1 MAKSSQ
7 IFAFSRLKLT
17 IKKEWGENRRQ
28 FLLLIL
34 FITGAMS
41 IESFLQIS
49 SAYNKVEYLYM
60 TTGGEN
66 VDFHTAA
73 QQHFFYERYHY
84 MQHVLFAIILVSF
97 TALAASLAF
106 SSTST
111 KDLFY
116 MRQRGIP
123 NGKIRSPF
131 RPLHRGRLGNRS
143 QRLDFCSIRLLHH
156 NEHAHPLRRLF
167 PSHISRPVI

>member
-49 SAYNKVEYLYM
+49 SAYNQVEYLYM

-66 VDFHTAA
+66 VDFHTAT
-73 QQHFFYERYHY
+73 FF
-84 MQHVLFAIILVSF
+84 L
-97 TALAASLAF
+97 
-106 SSTST
+106 
-111 KDLFY
+111 
-116 MRQRGIP
+116 
-123 NGKIRSPF
+123 
-131 RPLHRGRLGNRS
+131 
-143 QRLDFCSIRLLHH
+143 
-156 NEHAHPLRRLF
+156 
-167 PSHISRPVI
+167 

>member
-1 MAKSSQ
+1 MATSSQ
-7 IFAFSRLKLT
+7 IFTFSRLKLS

-66 VDFHTAA
+66 VD
-73 QQHFFYERYHY
+73 
-84 MQHVLFAIILVSF
+84 
-97 TALAASLAF
+97 
-106 SSTST
+106 
-111 KDLFY
+111 
-116 MRQRGIP
+116 
-123 NGKIRSPF
+123 
-131 RPLHRGRLGNRS
+131 
-143 QRLDFCSIRLLHH
+143 
-156 NEHAHPLRRLF
+156 
-167 PSHISRPVI
+167 